1 MRMLASLLLLLSP
14 ALAGELEQSVL
25 RSAQKSMVG
34 VQGRVMRTFTF
45 RGQTRSQRVPARLA
59 GVVIGEGRILTGPLG
74 DDPQS
79 LKVFVPGTE
88 DGIDAE
94 VEESGPDFSVIT
106 AEGLTAVPLSFNKDW
121 NPAIGEKLVWVGMLS
136 GSLGKW
142 NLIAKSAQVDVLI
155 KDEQT
160 NTLDVYSDPPFGGP
174 LLVQNAPVFNREGQP
189 IGVLIVRRAAA
200 GGGGGRR
207 GGGRQPGL
215 PVIRLASAFS
225 DWLDGSV
232 QRRAVLGVSVE
243 PLGEA
248 VAEALGLT
256 GTPAVV
262 VTQVTPGSGADKA
275 GLRAQDMITHMD
287 GKPMPNGEA
296 LRAALRGK
304 AAGDKVTIVYLRDAG
319 EGPQKAEVEATL
331 SARDA
336 QAAKERHRARRF
348 GFVAQPLTDAVRR
361 DQNLPAD
368 VSGVYVRRVTRGGP
382 AGLGRP
388 TPLRRGDVILKVG
401 EDPAPDLE
409 SLKALLAGLPD
420 GKAATFFVRNGTNT
434 RFVEITPEKPSE

>member
-1 MRMLASLLLLLSP
+1 MRMFASLLLLLSP

-25 RSAQKSMVG
+25 RSAQASMVG
-34 VQGRVMRTFTF
+34 VQARVMRTFTF
-45 RGQTRSQRVPARLA
+45 GGQTRSRRVPARLT

-74 DDPQS
+74 DDPQN

-94 VEESGPDFSVIT
+94 LEESGPDFSVIT
-106 AEGLTAVPLSFNKDW
+106 AEGLTAVPLSFKKDW
-121 NPAIGEKLVWVGMLS
+121 DPAIGEKLVWVGMLS

-142 NLIAKSAQVDVLI
+142 NLIAKSAEVDVLI

-160 NTLDVYSDPPFGGP
+160 DTLDVYSDPPFGGP
-174 LLVQNAPVFNREGQP
+174 VLVQNAPVFNREGRP
-189 IGVLIVRRAAA
+189 IGVLILRRSAA
-200 GGGGGRR
+200 GGGRR

-225 DWLDGSV
+225 GWLDGSV

-275 GLRAQDMITHMD
+275 GLRAQDMITQVD

-304 AAGDKVTIVYLRDAG
+304 AAGDKITIVYLRDAG
-319 EGPQKAEVEATL
+319 GGPQKAEVEATL
-331 SARDA
+331 TARDA

-401 EDPAPDLE
+401 EDPTSDLA
-409 SLKALLAGLPD
+409 SLKAVLQSLPD
-420 GKAATFFVRNGTNT
+420 GKPVTLFVRNGANT